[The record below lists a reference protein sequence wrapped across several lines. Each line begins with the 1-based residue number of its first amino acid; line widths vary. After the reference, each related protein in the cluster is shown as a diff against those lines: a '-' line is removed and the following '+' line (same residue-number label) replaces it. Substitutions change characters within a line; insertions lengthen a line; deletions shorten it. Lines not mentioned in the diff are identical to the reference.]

1 MATVQ
6 HLCDAIKHGQ
16 SLDTVKAIVESG
28 INVYKSGDAIV
39 LALIRQRQDVVEYLS
54 NKVS

>member
-1 MATVQ
+1 MDTVE

-28 INVYKSGDAIV
+28 INVHKTGDAIA
-39 LALIRQRQDVVEYLS
+39 LARIRQRQDVVEYLS

>member
-1 MATVQ
+1 MATVE

-16 SLDTVKAIVESG
+16 SLDTVMAIVESG